1 MSIFTSGVFS
11 NIMRYFI
18 NFLFSGFLLLSACA
32 QSSIDQALDRY
43 NDGSV
48 PYITVTDMQNF
59 QNKIILD
66 AREWEE
72 FNVSHLKNA
81 IWVGYDNFNISELE
95 NKLPDKNAAIV
106 VYCSIGVRSENIGEE
121 LLESGYSHTKNL
133 YGGIFEWTN
142 QGYPVYNT
150 KGEKTK
156 KVHAYGKLWGK
167 FLTKA
172 EKVY

>member
-1 MSIFTSGVFS
+1 M
-11 NIMRYFI
+11 Y
-18 NFLFSGFLLLSACA
+18 NFFKCLCFFFLLLSANA
-32 QSSIDQALDRY
+32 QSSIEQALDWY
-43 NDGSV
+43 NSESV
-48 PYITVTDMQNF
+48 PYISVTELQNF
-59 QNKIILD
+59 QNQIILD

-72 FNVSHLKNA
+72 YEVSHLKNA
-81 IWVGYDNFNISELE
+81 VWVGYDDFKLADVE
-95 NKLPDKNAAIV
+95 NKYPNKNANIV

-121 LLESGYSHTKNL
+121 LLESGYSNTKNL

-167 FLTKA
+167 YLTKA

>member
-1 MSIFTSGVFS
+1 M
-11 NIMRYFI
+11 N
-18 NFLFSGFLLLSACA
+18 NFFKCLCFFFLILSANA
-32 QSSIDQALDRY
+32 QSSIEKALDWY
-43 NDGSV
+43 NSESV
-48 PYITVTDMQNF
+48 PYISVTELQNF
-59 QNKIILD
+59 QTQIILD

-72 FNVSHLKNA
+72 YEVSHLKNA
-81 IWVGYDNFNISELE
+81 VWVGYDDFKLE
-95 NKLPDKNAAIV
+95 DVANKYPNKNSKIV

-121 LLESGYSHTKNL
+121 LLESGYFNTKNL

-156 KVHAYGKLWGK
+156 KVHAFGKLWGK
-167 FLTKA
+167 YLTKA

>member
-1 MSIFTSGVFS
+1 MQ
-11 NIMRYFI
+11 YFI

-32 QSSIDQALDRY
+32 QSSIDQALNRY
-43 NDGSV
+43 NDESV
-48 PYITVTDMQNF
+48 PYITVAEMQNF

-72 FNVSHLKNA
+72 YNVSHLKNSV
-81 IWVGYDNFNISELE
+81 WVGYDDFKLSEVE
-95 NKLPDKNAAIV
+95 KNLPDKSAEIV
-106 VYCSIGVRSENIGEE
+106 VYCSIGVRSENIGEK
-121 LLESGYSHTKNL
+121 LLESGYSNTKNL

-167 FLTKA
+167 YLTKA
-172 EKVY
+172 EKVYKD

>member
-1 MSIFTSGVFS
+1 M
-11 NIMRYFI
+11 Y
-18 NFLFSGFLLLSACA
+18 NFFKCLCFFFLILSANA
-32 QSSIDQALDRY
+32 QSSIEKALDWY
-43 NDGSV
+43 NSESV
-48 PYITVTDMQNF
+48 PYISVTELQNF
-59 QNKIILD
+59 QNQIILD

-72 FNVSHLKNA
+72 YEISHLKNA
-81 IWVGYDNFNISELE
+81 VWVGYDDFKLADVVDKYP
-95 NKLPDKNAAIV
+95 NKNSNLV

-121 LLESGYSHTKNL
+121 LLESGYFNTKNL

-156 KVHAYGKLWGK
+156 KVHAFGKLWGK
-167 FLTKA
+167 YLTKA

>member
-1 MSIFTSGVFS
+1 M
-11 NIMRYFI
+11 N
-18 NFLFSGFLLLSACA
+18 NFFKCLCFFFLILSANA
-32 QSSIDQALDRY
+32 QSSIEKALDWY
-43 NDGSV
+43 NSESV
-48 PYITVTDMQNF
+48 PYISVTELQNF
-59 QNKIILD
+59 QTQIILD

-72 FNVSHLKNA
+72 YEVSHLKNA
-81 IWVGYDNFNISELE
+81 VWVGYDDFKLE
-95 NKLPDKNAAIV
+95 DVADKYPNKNSKIV

-121 LLESGYSHTKNL
+121 LLESGYFNTKNL

-156 KVHAYGKLWGK
+156 KVHAFGKLWGK
-167 FLTKA
+167 YLTKA

>member
-1 MSIFTSGVFS
+1 M
-11 NIMRYFI
+11 Y
-18 NFLFSGFLLLSACA
+18 NFFKCLCFFFLILSANA
-32 QSSIDQALDRY
+32 QSSIEKALDWY
-43 NDGSV
+43 NSESV
-48 PYITVTDMQNF
+48 PYISVTELQNF
-59 QNKIILD
+59 QTQIILD

-72 FNVSHLKNA
+72 YEVSHLKNA
-81 IWVGYDNFNISELE
+81 VWVGYDDFKLE
-95 NKLPDKNAAIV
+95 DVADKYPNKNSKIV

-121 LLESGYSHTKNL
+121 LLESGYFNTKNL

-156 KVHAYGKLWGK
+156 KVHAFGKLWGK
-167 FLTKA
+167 YLTKA

>member
-1 MSIFTSGVFS
+1 MCNFFKCLFFF
-11 NIMRYFI
+11 FI
-18 NFLFSGFLLLSACA
+18 LLSANA
-32 QSSIDQALDRY
+32 QSSIEKALDWY
-43 NDGSV
+43 NSETV
-48 PYITVTDMQNF
+48 PYISVTDLQNF
-59 QNKIILD
+59 QNQIILD

-72 FNVSHLKNA
+72 YEVSHLKNA
-81 IWVGYDNFNISELE
+81 VWVGYDDFELADVAD
-95 NKLPDKNAAIV
+95 KYPDKNSNIV

-121 LLESGYSHTKNL
+121 LLESGYFNTKNL

-156 KVHAYGKLWGK
+156 KVHAFGKLWGK
-167 FLTKA
+167 YLTKA